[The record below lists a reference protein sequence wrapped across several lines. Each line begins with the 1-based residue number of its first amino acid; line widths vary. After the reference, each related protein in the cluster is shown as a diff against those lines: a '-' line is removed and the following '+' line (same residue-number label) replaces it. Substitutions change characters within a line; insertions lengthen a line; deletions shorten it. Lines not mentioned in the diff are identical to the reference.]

1 MCVMAEATPLSAP
14 ANAICKGIA
23 GVNGPAQKAIMAIQ
37 AVQYH
42 GLTISANIPHI
53 ITGSQNMHSANSNHM
68 RLCQHHS
75 NALRSRVFVVC
86 IIFFSGTMSSK

>member
-1 MCVMAEATPLSAP
+1 MYVMAEAAPLSAP

-23 GVNGPAQKAIMAIQ
+23 GVKGPVQKAMMAIQ

-42 GLTISANIPHI
+42 EFTISANSAHT
-53 ITGSQNMHSANSNHM
+53 ITGDQNMHSANSNHM
-68 RLCQHHS
+68 RLCQHHR
-75 NALRSRVFVVC
+75 NVLRRRVFVVC

>member
-1 MCVMAEATPLSAP
+1 MAEAAPLSAP

-23 GVNGPAQKAIMAIQ
+23 GVNGPAQKVMMAIH

-42 GLTISANIPHI
+42 GLTISASTEYI
-53 ITGSQNMHSANSNHM
+53 ITGSQNMHSASSNHM
-68 RLCQHHS
+68 RLCQHHR
-75 NALRSRVFVVC
+75 NTLRSRVFVVC